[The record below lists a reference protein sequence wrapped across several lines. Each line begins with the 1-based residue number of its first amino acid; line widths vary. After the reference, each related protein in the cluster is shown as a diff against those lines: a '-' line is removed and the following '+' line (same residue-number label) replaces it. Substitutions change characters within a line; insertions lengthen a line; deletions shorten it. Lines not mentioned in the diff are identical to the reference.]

1 MKKSIF
7 LLALTS
13 LFVLPSTL
21 FAQYTF
27 PLAEFIKM
35 TGQNASDFET
45 TMLEKD
51 YSLQTKLSSAVN
63 KIYTSDKKGA
73 EGKQYTIPRKQVP
86 GASVALTFTTTDK
99 KHYLDTKA
107 KLASS
112 GYKFVKEE
120 NKPINNVPAT
130 WFLYTNGAYKVS
142 ICSYTTDVKWF
153 VVEAHL

>member
-1 MKKSIF
+1 MKKLILQLAFSIA
-7 LLALTS
+7 LALPATA
-13 LFVLPSTL
+13 

-27 PLAEFIKM
+27 PLPEFIKL
-35 TGQNASDFET
+35 TSQNASDFET

-51 YSLQTKLSSAVN
+51 YSIQTKQSNAVT
-63 KIYTSDKKGA
+63 KIYVSDKKGP
-73 EGKQYTIPRKQVP
+73 EGKPYTIARKQIP
-86 GASVALTFTTTDK
+86 GASVVLTFYTTDK

-120 NKPINNVPAT
+120 NKPINNVPAS
-130 WFLYTNGAYKVS
+130 WFHYSNGAYKIS

-153 VVEAHL
+153 VVEGYL

>member
-1 MKKSIF
+1 MKKIILFLAFIISF
-7 LLALTS
+7 LPSSHLLA
-13 LFVLPSTL
+13 
-21 FAQYTF
+21 QYAF
-27 PLAEFIKM
+27 PISEFIKM

-51 YSLQTKLSSAVN
+51 YSLQTKMSDAVN

-73 EGKQYTIPRKQVP
+73 EGKPYTIARKQVP

-99 KHYLDTKA
+99 KYYLETKA

-120 NKPINNVPAT
+120 NKPVNNVPAT
-130 WFLYTNGAYKVS
+130 WFHYTNGAYKVS
-142 ICSYTTDVKWF
+142 ICSYTTDLKWF

>member
-1 MKKSIF
+1 MKKIII

-13 LFVLPSTL
+13 MSILPNTL

-51 YSLQTKLSSAVN
+51 YSLQTKMSSAVN

-73 EGKQYTIPRKQVP
+73 EGKQYIIARKQVP

-99 KHYLDTKA
+99 KYYLDTKA

-130 WFLYTNGAYKVS
+130 WFLYTNGGYKVS

>member
-1 MKKSIF
+1 MKKNIY
-7 LLALTS
+7 LLATAV
-13 LFVLPSTL
+13 LFILPSTL

-51 YSLQTKLSSAVN
+51 YSLQTKLSSSVV
-63 KIYTSDKKGA
+63 KVYTSDKKGA
-73 EGKQYTIPRKQVP
+73 EGKQYTITRKQVP

-120 NKPINNVPAT
+120 NKPINNIPAT